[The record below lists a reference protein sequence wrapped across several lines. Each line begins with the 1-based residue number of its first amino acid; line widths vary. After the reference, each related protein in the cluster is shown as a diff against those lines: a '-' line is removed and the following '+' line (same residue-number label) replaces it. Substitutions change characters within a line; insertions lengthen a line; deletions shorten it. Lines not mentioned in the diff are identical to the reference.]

1 MDARNYMDLLDLQL
15 LIKETV
21 GEAFA
26 GRYWVK
32 AEISSW
38 SPRANGHCYLS
49 LSQSRGGKPV
59 AESRAMIWK
68 WHYPKLKYYFEQ
80 TTGQPLQAGI
90 TVLVKVQV
98 SYSELYGISLFI
110 EDIDPAFTLGEKA
123 LERKRAIEKLTAG
136 GYMDMQKELAL
147 PDLPYA
153 LAVITSKTAAGYG
166 DFRNHLLCNPQGYAF
181 RLDLYEALMQ
191 GEQAPSSIMAA
202 LLDAGQKHY
211 DAILILR
218 GGGSELDLAC
228 FDDYDLAVTI
238 ASSPA
243 PVITAIG
250 HDRDVHIADM
260 VAHAS
265 VKTPTALA
273 DLFLDAYK
281 AQDDILDRL
290 FARVQSASLRLVSR
304 KELELGALDS
314 RVKSASLRLVSRKEL
329 ELKTLDT
336 RVQRAVQLR
345 LGALLRDTDALE
357 ARIRLGLNRKL
368 SALDNSVLQA
378 LGRISRGLLNK
389 YAAHGRLRDNLA
401 HRIHFAASARHSQEW
416 SALALKEARI
426 NASDPRNILGLG
438 YVLVTGKDNK
448 VLKTVDKVHVG
459 DRIGVR
465 FSDGSLTARVDEV
478 FSENIDNN
486 QVNIA

>member
-304 KELELGALDS
+304 KELEL
-314 RVKSASLRLVSRKEL
+314 
-329 ELKTLDT
+329 KTLDT

-368 SALDNSVLQA
+368 SALDNAVLQA

-401 HRIHFAASARHSQEW
+401 HRIHFAASARQSQEW